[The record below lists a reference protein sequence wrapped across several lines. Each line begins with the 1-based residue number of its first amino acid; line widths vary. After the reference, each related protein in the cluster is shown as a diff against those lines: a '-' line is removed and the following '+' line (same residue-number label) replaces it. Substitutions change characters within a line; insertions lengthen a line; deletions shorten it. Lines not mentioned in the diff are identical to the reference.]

1 MTIRYASEGDIPRLQ
16 ELLRQV
22 CEGEG
27 AVHELIPYRFLP
39 GESTRELREER
50 A

>member
-1 MTIRYASEGDIPRLQ
+1 MARRSVEI
-16 ELLRQV
+16 LLRQV